1 LGVGTSFKEED
12 PVKEKK
18 TAERRA
24 RRRQFKPKLT

>member
-18 TAERRA
+18 LQKEE
-24 RRRQFKPKLT
+24 QEEGNLSQN